1 MTYTDAKGRPELVVN
16 RAIKLGLAFFTP
28 VTPAD
33 DASVTATAAQ
43 RSRRAVPAAAVQE
56 RSVRRAPARRSVS
69 TGNAARSAAVGRPGA
84 SIDPQSG
91 QLSTASGRETSTT
104 APKRSGRDAGGIAT
118 PRRRGKRKAGGTPT
132 G

>member
-33 DASVTATAAQ
+33 DASVIATAAP

-56 RSVRRAPARRSVS
+56 RSVRRAPARRTVS
-69 TGNAARSAAVGRPGA
+69 TGNAAVGRPGA
-84 SIDPQSG
+84 LIDPQSG
-91 QLSTASGRETSTT
+91 QLSTASGRESSTT
-104 APKRSGRDAGGIAT
+104 APKRSGRDAGGTAT
-118 PRRRGKRKAGGTPT
+118 PRQRGKRKAGDTPI